1 MAWELIALLT
11 VLFMLVIVLKVVHM
25 FLHNV
30 KCLDE
35 FSRLNRHYRKRIK
48 ALEEDTARL
57 TQINAQLRSRQQ
69 ELLEENI
76 GLRRKTERLNK
87 DLSVANNKLAAA
99 NLVIEQ
105 NNARINRR
113 IAQRGS
119 CTTTQSPTPA

>member
-1 MAWELIALLT
+1 
-11 VLFMLVIVLKVVHM
+11 MLVIVLRVVHM

-48 ALEEDTARL
+48 ELETDTARL
-57 TQINAQLRSRQQ
+57 TQVNTQLRSRQQ

-76 GLRRKTERLNK
+76 GLRRKVEVLNK

-99 NLVIEQ
+99 NLIIEQ
-105 NNARINRR
+105 NNTRINRR
-113 IAQRGS
+113 TAQ
-119 CTTTQSPTPA
+119 